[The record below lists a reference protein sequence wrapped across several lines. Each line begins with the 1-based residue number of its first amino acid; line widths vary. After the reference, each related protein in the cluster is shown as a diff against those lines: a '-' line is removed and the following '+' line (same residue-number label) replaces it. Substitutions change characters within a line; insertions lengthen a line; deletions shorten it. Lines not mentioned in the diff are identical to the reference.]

1 MHSLDKVV
9 SRCLYKRRESRMN
22 RMQVSVLAGFACSH
36 SINIKPGTGKA
47 GSVKSD
53 TATTVLILL
62 PLLLFV
68 CAVVLPQQALANQTP
83 RFDQI
88 ENATLTPGELFY
100 FKVRALDNDG
110 PVPGLFMTGGPV
122 GSEFVD
128 NGDGARVFRW
138 TPQASQLGEYR
149 LLFVAVDALDASL
162 RFSQE
167 VFLTV
172 ASAGATIP
180 TTTPASVDLPE
191 HVVSASPEARA
202 DESQH
207 LAVDGNY
214 LPRIELESTQFDLV
228 GGHAFILRVNATD
241 VDGSVPALIA
251 HALPAGATFDD
262 NGDGSRSIRWTPEV
276 WQSGHFE
283 IVIVAADAQRNS
295 LRVQETIELDVVP
308 GTSTVATAES
318 IQDDSPGVTAAVV
331 TEVAQNPLPVEQTPV
346 PATPGSLPQDLLAP
360 AAGSGNRA
368 PYFEGLTNQVVAL
381 GQTLEFVVAPKDPDG
396 DVPGMFPDRLPARS
410 SFKDNFDGTRTLSWR
425 PFPVDTGDFWIT
437 FTALD
442 ARDSSIRTSQSMK
455 ITVEDRGGYNFEPV
469 INGINNPVIRVGDT
483 LQQKVQPVDPDG
495 DVPRLSVLNPPP
507 GSDFVDNRD
516 GTRTLVWNVH
526 QGFLTEINGDDQPHL
541 IDFLAVDARD
551 ESLRDDHQ
559 IRVSVVEPGS
569 LARSGERLR
578 TLAERKG
585 ILLGF
590 AAMLESA
597 KLADTDLYRDI
608 AREEF
613 NIVTPENSHKWGWIQ
628 PFPGQFDFEDADE
641 LANYALNNGMVL
653 HGHPLIWH
661 RQLPAWVQTLPL
673 DQAESAMLSHIDAL
687 VSRYR
692 GKVAIWDVINEA
704 LEEDGT
710 FRDSVWFKSMGVD
723 YIRKAFLRA
732 RAADPEAVLV
742 YNDYDV
748 AWTGPKSD
756 GMYRLLQQ
764 ELARGTPIDAV
775 GFQMHF
781 WTQFDQYDDMRA
793 NLQRF
798 ADLGLDIYITEFDV
812 AMTADAQEQQQAE
825 VFERVMEICLEQPA
839 CKAIQA
845 WGFTDRYSWRY
856 NHRPL
861 MFTERYKAKP
871 AYYAWQRALQR

>member
-1 MHSLDKVV
+1 MHNFYKLISDCQHTWLE
-9 SRCLYKRRESRMN
+9 SCLGVRRISECMGAGRP
-22 RMQVSVLAGFACSH
+22 QFLLAGL
-36 SINIKPGTGKA
+36 INA
-47 GSVKSD
+47 GFVKYNR
-53 TATTVLILL
+53 TTLP
-62 PLLLFV
+62 PLLIFV
-68 CAVVLPQQALANQTP
+68 FALLSPHHAFANQTP

-88 ENATLTPGELFY
+88 ANSTLSPGELFY
-100 FKVRALDNDG
+100 FKVRAEDDDG

-128 NGDGARVFRW
+128 NGDGTRVFRW
-138 TPQASQLGEYR
+138 TPRASQLGEHR
-149 LLFVAVDALDASL
+149 LLVVAVDALDSSL

-172 ASAGATIP
+172 SSSSTIDQALS
-180 TTTPASVDLPE
+180 PAVTNPPE
-191 HVVSASPEARA
+191 HVFDNATA
-202 DESQH
+202 DQSTESQQQ
-207 LAVDGNY
+207 AVDGNFP
-214 LPRIELESTQFDLV
+214 PRIELESTRFNLV
-228 GGHAFILRVNATD
+228 GGETFILRIKATD
-241 VDGSVPALIA
+241 VDGAVPGLIA
-251 HALPAGATFDD
+251 HAMPAGATFDD

-283 IVIVAADAQRNS
+283 IVVVAADAQRNS
-295 LRVQETIELDVVP
+295 LRVQKVIELDVIP
-308 GTSTVATAES
+308 GSSVATAAAES
-318 IQDDSPGVTAAVV
+318 NQNISPLV
-331 TEVAQNPLPVEQTPV
+331 TELAQNPLPVAQTPV
-346 PATPGSLPQDLLAP
+346 PVMPNSTPQVVSAD
-360 AAGSGNRA
+360 GSGNRA

-442 ARDSSIRTSQSMK
+442 SRDSSIRTSQSMK

-495 DVPRLSVLNPPP
+495 DVPRLSVLNPPS
-507 GSDFVDNRD
+507 GSSFVDNRD
-516 GTRTLVWNVH
+516 GTRTLLWNVH
-526 QGFLTEINGDDQPHL
+526 QGHLTEINGVDQPHL

-569 LARSGERLR
+569 LQRSGERLR
-578 TLAERKG
+578 TLAEQKG
-585 ILLGF
+585 IMVGF
-590 AAMLESA
+590 AAMLESS
-597 KLADTDLYRDI
+597 KLADTDVYRDI

-613 NIVTPENSHKWGWIQ
+613 NIITPENSHKWGWIQ

-641 LANYALNNGMVL
+641 LASYAINNGMVL

-661 RQLPAWVQTLPL
+661 RQLPAWVQTLAL

-710 FRDSVWFKSMGVD
+710 FRDSVWFKSMGVE

-732 RAADPEAVLV
+732 RALDPDAVLV

-756 GMYRLLQQ
+756 GMYRFCLLYTSPSP
-764 ELARGTPIDAV
+764 RDATLSR
-775 GFQMHF
+775 MPSS
-781 WTQFDQYDDMRA
+781 A
-793 NLQRF
+793 
-798 ADLGLDIYITEFDV
+798 
-812 AMTADAQEQQQAE
+812 
-825 VFERVMEICLEQPA
+825 
-839 CKAIQA
+839 
-845 WGFTDRYSWRY
+845 
-856 NHRPL
+856 
-861 MFTERYKAKP
+861 
-871 AYYAWQRALQR
+871 